1 MKSRATLLKEVVI
14 FILLAGVFWC
24 VMAGVAGAAESS
36 QEAQSSLFTRATWDL
51 FMRWV
56 NFLILAG
63 LIVKYARTPVAN
75 FLKGQQAETARSIQR
90 MEEKKR
96 DAEEIIREGKS
107 KLQDSK
113 AQIERIAERMVSEGR
128 RRKTEMIEDAKKESR
143 MLLDSA
149 QTRIE
154 HQIQEASRTIRGELI
169 EAAVEKTLIKLPKMI
184 SEKDNERMIDLWME
198 EALR

>member
-1 MKSRATLLKEVVI
+1 MKSRATLLKGIVI
-14 FILLAGVFWC
+14 FILLAGAFWC
-24 VMAGVAGAAESS
+24 VMAGVAGAAES
-36 QEAQSSLFTRATWDL
+36 QEAHSSLFTRATWDL